1 MIGDIIMSKRKKQHT
16 VSALVAAQV
25 QELFAKHQKDCLIFV
40 VDYIKDKRRYYE
52 AKYLFGTSSE
62 LLHIRIDKQHTNA
75 TLEALKTVLPKVNCS
90 DCKVIVLSA
99 TPAQL
104 SSPDSIP
111 KHDAALW
118 REVRVY
124 LDTHH
129 LQTKDIIA
137 RDASQVHSI
146 IRDQNLFK
154 TEIKLRKQKEQKSAK
169 VLQSRDLNTSA
180 SNNDKDTIV
189 AQNKTSNKTEN
200 KSAVKKSKS
209 KKNSKAQRNTCGREL
224 YYSHA
229 DVFSIARFIKD
240 HFDEHCL
247 FVSGS
252 KHEDEGTKYSRGEY
266 QYIINYKDTS
276 VHVKDSTIALR
287 SANDVML
294 SGIIRALK
302 ENVTNDST
310 VNIVIYTKL
319 GFEHPDKSANKAL
332 LQDIFQIRQDKN
344 LKLNVY
350 LIHKGTDKIRK
361 YVERRK

>member
-1 MIGDIIMSKRKKQHT
+1 MIGDIIMSKRKKQH
-16 VSALVAAQV
+16 VVPAMVAAQV

-62 LLHIRIDKQHTNA
+62 LSHIRIDKQHTNA
-75 TLEALKTVLPKVNCS
+75 TLEALKVVLPKINCS
-90 DCKVIVLSA
+90 DCKVVVFSA

-104 SSPDSIP
+104 NTPDSIP
-111 KHDAALW
+111 KYDVALW
-118 REVRVY
+118 RELRAY
-124 LDTHH
+124 LDAHH
-129 LQTKDIIA
+129 LQVKDIVT

-146 IRDQNLFK
+146 IRDQNLFR
-154 TEIKLRKQKEQKSAK
+154 TEIKLRKQKEQKIAK
-169 VLQSRDLNTSA
+169 SSQSRD
-180 SNNDKDTIV
+180 SNMSVSHRDEETIV
-189 AQNKTSNKTEN
+189 PQNKTSNKTEN
-200 KSAVKKSKS
+200 KSATKKP
-209 KKNSKAQRNTCGREL
+209 KNSKTQRSTCGREL

-229 DVFSIARFIKD
+229 DVFSITRFIKD

-247 FVSGS
+247 FISGG
-252 KHEDEGTKYSRGEY
+252 KYEDEEAKYSRGEY
-266 QYIINYKDTS
+266 QYIVNYKDTS
-276 VHVKDSTIALR
+276 VHVKGSTIALR

-302 ENVTNDST
+302 ENITNDSI
-310 VNIVIYTKL
+310 VNVVIYTKL